1 MWRWIANLI
10 LRNRFIILGVITLV
24 TIFLGYKAFTSL
36 ELDNKYG
43 LALPKNSQTTE
54 TYMEFKKMFGEDG
67 GTLVLA
73 LETDSLYEV
82 KNYNLWRELG
92 NKIYEL
98 SLGVNSVVSEST
110 IPFTNNIWNIRNN
123 KEKRQFE
130 IPSDIDKVSQELS
143 KSQEGIDE
151 IEQKLKQNPFFKDL
165 IYSKENDV
173 SLMLIGIDESYL
185 SNKDSCNLVLEI
197 ENLAKSYEKDLGEIH
212 FSGLPY
218 IRVVLAKRVQ
228 KEMYLFI
235 GLSILMTS
243 ILLYLFFR
251 SFKVVAICLTVVSIA
266 VIWAMGN
273 IAFFGWKLSFLMALI
288 PPLMIVIGVP
298 NCIFLMTKFHQ
309 EIKHHGNKT
318 KALSRV
324 IQKIGT
330 ATFLTN
336 LSTSLGFLTFIFT
349 NSERLI
355 EFGLAASMNI
365 MLVFV
370 ISICI
375 LPIFLSLQ
383 DAPKKRHLKHL
394 DRKIATGLIKGLLHL
409 TQKHR
414 NYVYLATSVILI
426 VSFYGMMKIE
436 STGNLTGDLPEKDQI
451 KKDLKFLEQK
461 FGGSIPFEIMITYPG
476 NQWWKRQ
483 TLSKVEHVQESLTKD
498 GDFSKSISVVEMVK
512 WINMCYYDNDS
523 SKFEL
528 NNGNRFVQRD
538 LLKYVKDFIQR
549 SDNGNFSINELI
561 DTNKRVIRVRTQMK
575 DLGSYEVIE
584 KVKSIEDTLER
595 ILNPER
601 QQLEVYFNG
610 LQNDISYIDSVNNT
624 FPYVYNDFRDIQ
636 FNSDEL
642 KEKFEENPSFRDSIY
657 HLSDFSSNFR
667 QAIDQNYFSFQLTG
681 TSVVASEGTRYLVKN
696 LISSLIFAIIF
707 IAVLMSIL
715 FRSWRMVLVSM
726 IPNLIPLIIT
736 AGIMGYLGIPLKPST
751 LLVFS
756 IAFGISVDDTI
767 HYLAK
772 YRQELKT
779 QKWNERECVL
789 LAIKEAG
796 IGMFYTSIVLFFGFF
811 VFTFSQFGGTQALGY
826 LVSFTLISAMLC
838 NLIILP
844 SLLLTLNKWL
854 ISKSFKEPYFET
866 FDEESDIEWEELTFD
881 SDEKNNIEE

>member
-1 MWRWIANLI
+1 
-10 LRNRFIILGVITLV
+10 
-24 TIFLGYKAFTSL
+24 
-36 ELDNKYG
+36 
-43 LALPKNSQTTE
+43 
-54 TYMEFKKMFGEDG
+54 MFGEDG

-73 LETDSLYEV
+73 LETDSLYQID
-82 KNYNLWRELG
+82 NYNAWRDLG

-98 SLGVNSVVSEST
+98 SLGVNSVISEST

-143 KSQEGIDE
+143 KTQEGVLE
-151 IEQKLKQNPFFKDL
+151 IERKLKQNPFFKNL
-165 IYSKENDV
+165 IYSENNDV
-173 SLMLIGIDESYL
+173 SLMLVGIDEDYL
-185 SNKDSCNLVLEI
+185 SNKDSCDIVLEI
-197 ENLAKSYEKDLGEIH
+197 ENLAKSYESKLGKIH
-212 FSGLPY
+212 YSGLPY

-251 SFKVVAICLTVVSIA
+251 SFKVVGICLTVVSIA

-309 EIKHHGNKT
+309 EIKIHGNKT

-336 LSTSLGFLTFIFT
+336 LSTSLGFLTFVFT

-355 EFGLAASMNI
+355 EFGFAASMNI

-383 DAPKKRHLKHL
+383 STPKKRHLKHL
-394 DRKIATGLIKGLLHL
+394 DRKIATGLIQGLLHL

-414 NYVYLATSVILI
+414 NYIYITTTAILI

-451 KKDLKFLEQK
+451 NQDLKFIENK
-461 FGGSIPFEIMITYPG
+461 FGGSIPFEIMISYPG
-476 NQWWKRQ
+476 NQWWKKQ
-483 TLSKVEHVQESLTKD
+483 TLSKIEQVQQSLQVD

-561 DTNKRVIRVRTQMK
+561 DTSNRVIRVQTQMK
-575 DLGSYEVIE
+575 DLGSYEVID
-584 KVKSIEDTLER
+584 KVKTIEDSLER

-601 QQLEVYFNG
+601 STLERYYSF
-610 LQNDISYIDSVNNT
+610 LKDDITYLDSFYYN
-624 FPYVYNDFRDIQ
+624 FGYVYNDFRDLY
-636 FNSDEL
+636 FASDSL
-642 KEKFEENPSFRDSIY
+642 KEKFEIDTIFKKTVHSSV
-657 HLSDFSSNFR
+657 DFSNVFR
-667 QAIDQNYFSFQLTG
+667 KAIDQNYFSFQLTG
-681 TSVVASEGTRYLVKN
+681 TSVVASEGTRYLVQN

-736 AGIMGYLGIPLKPST
+736 AGIMGFLGIPLKPST

-866 FDEESDIEWEELTFD
+866 FDEESDIEWEELTLD
-881 SDEKNNIEE
+881 SEEKNKEDE